1 MPFVPVDTDTFDEAV
16 RAFRA
21 VVEVGHRGRE
31 DASDA
36 ERAAHED
43 VLDGLRARRALLLA
57 ERGRIEEAQGD
68 LDELV
73 QDGHGDFVAAVR
85 ALSSGRSRVEDLAL
99 AGDGWIGR
107 VAAARIRGE
116 ARPTPGRAVHM
127 ALNWARGFAC
137 TTALGVLVLLGWL
150 LRDRPDVTAGT
161 IALPSPWTP
170 QLGFAVLVRA
180 AFYAIVILTTCWGW
194 SEVSHS
200 GLPLALG
207 TAAAALPLLY
217 LVRKHLVRPHRLESL
232 DVIGAPAI
240 RSTVVLSSLALFAV
254 VQVGGRALATA
265 TTAMGAAEPWTF
277 RVSPSTIWDSDAA
290 FVFET
295 VIRLVLGVL
304 AIEIAFRGVLFTSLR
319 HVHGPIHSAVLTGML
334 FSAVH
339 FASLP
344 MMLALAWS
352 GFAAALAVE
361 RTRSL
366 LPAIACAAF
375 SGLFETGLDGALYR

>member
-1 MPFVPVDTDTFDEAV
+1 
-16 RAFRA
+16 
-21 VVEVGHRGRE
+21 
-31 DASDA
+31 
-36 ERAAHED
+36 
-43 VLDGLRARRALLLA
+43 
-57 ERGRIEEAQGD
+57 
-68 LDELV
+68 
-73 QDGHGDFVAAVR
+73 
-85 ALSSGRSRVEDLAL
+85 
-99 AGDGWIGR
+99 
-107 VAAARIRGE
+107 
-116 ARPTPGRAVHM
+116 
-127 ALNWARGFAC
+127 
-137 TTALGVLVLLGWL
+137 
-150 LRDRPDVTAGT
+150 
-161 IALPSPWTP
+161 
-170 QLGFAVLVRA
+170 
-180 AFYAIVILTTCWGW
+180 
-194 SEVSHS
+194 
-200 GLPLALG
+200 
-207 TAAAALPLLY
+207 
-217 LVRKHLVRPHRLESL
+217 
-232 DVIGAPAI
+232 
-240 RSTVVLSSLALFAV
+240 V